1 MTATENRIMSG
12 DHRAISADVPAAQE
26 QSAAVALAA
35 IGQRIRDIRIA
46 REMTLQALA
55 DATGLSTSM
64 LSLVERGRASPSIG
78 SLIVIASSLG
88 ITMSDLVAAEPL
100 QSEQLVVRA
109 SEPVPVETASHVIRR
124 VMREDRGRGMSIA
137 VNEYEPHTGNATD
150 PVSHQGYEYGYVLEG
165 RLTVEVDGASHILN
179 RGDLISY
186 SSRRKHRIW
195 NHGKTKVRTL
205 WINCKTE

>member
-12 DHRAISADVPAAQE
+12 DHRAIFADVPAAQE

-88 ITMSDLVAAEPL
+88 ITMSDLVAAEPS
-100 QSEQLVVRA
+100 QGEQLVVRA

-124 VMREDRGRGMSIA
+124 VMREDRGRGLSIA
-137 VNEYEPHTGNATD
+137 VNEYEPHTGNATE